1 MNPFRPIL
9 KPVLA
14 AFSIIFTCMSS
25 GIADDA
31 PESFFDA
38 LAAADAETAGTIA
51 DDIREHWSRSGSA
64 TMDLLL
70 ERGKRA
76 MTDGDMRAAVEHLTA
91 LTDHAPGFA
100 EGWHARAKAF
110 FASGLPGPAL
120 ADIERTLALEPRHF
134 DAMVGLATILN
145 RTGAPE
151 DALPVLL
158 IARDIYPHHP
168 EIESAMERLEAQ
180 LPGRDI

>member
-1 MNPFRPIL
+1 MNLFRPIL

-14 AFSIIFTCMSS
+14 TFSITFASMSS
-25 GIADDA
+25 GTADEA
-31 PESFFDA
+31 PENLFEA

-51 DDIREHWSRSGSA
+51 EDIRAHWSRSGSA

-76 MTDGDMRAAVEHLTA
+76 LKEGDMRTALEHLTA

-100 EGWHARAKAF
+100 EGWHVRAKAF

-145 RTGAPE
+145 RTGAPG
-151 DALPVLL
+151 DGLPFLL
-158 IARDIYPHHP
+158 MARDIYPHHP